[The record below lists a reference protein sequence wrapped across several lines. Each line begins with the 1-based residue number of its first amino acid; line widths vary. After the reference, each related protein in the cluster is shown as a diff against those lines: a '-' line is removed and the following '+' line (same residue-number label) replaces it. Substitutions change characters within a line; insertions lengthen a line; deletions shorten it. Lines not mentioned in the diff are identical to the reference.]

1 MKKRLLSAALALAM
15 VLTLLPM
22 SAFAAT
28 TYDVVQITGSETAST
43 DADNP
48 VGKSFTYQA
57 STDYSNGITK
67 HAGKWYWNAPA
78 DATGKIKVYELSDKG
93 FIIGVGTSGAW
104 YPNETQYIAKT
115 NANTTTGTFPSSFT
129 LLDNLN
135 LESITLKKPTT
146 LNVDVNGH
154 TLTLP
159 TSLNACGADGA
170 SAMTSITVTD
180 KLNPTGHTGT
190 IVIPTT
196 DRSTYN
202 AKLTSGVTVNAT
214 NVDVGEINLKG
225 RTNTVTLTNC
235 KFTSIAMDGASANAN
250 GKTTYAAQ
258 RLTTKGATSTAGA
271 ITITGDGSTVGLQ
284 DTTSGAVTLESNGG
298 SLTIGGYSD
307 ISAVTVKNNGQTS
320 ATANGAIPS
329 VTVNGG
335 KVTSID
341 NSSSNT
347 TASSTITI
355 NRTTND
361 IKVGNVTTN
370 KGAVSVTNATVG
382 DVTVKAGSLT
392 IAGNNNDI
400 GTMKLKGGDTTTLSI
415 TATNSTF
422 DGLEGDNS
430 LKISSWPATRDNYY
444 GALNLTGYSG
454 KGVKGGTFSSTTAS
468 ALGEADNINW
478 VDNANIQFIVPVKN
492 PKTPGDVALYNRNE
506 LTQAISD
513 IANTTAAS
521 NATPIIV
528 LGQGDPGNSTLQLN
542 FGGNPW
548 AYIKYSAT
556 TGIALPTRVNNTG
569 VAKWIVQNG
578 PTGASAGTSFPS
590 GTEVAIPFVGTDK
603 TLILDATD
611 TSAEVMKITNATVSN
626 TSPVTNKDVKVT
638 LSGNTINLSGAI
650 VAGAGGYAS
659 IQVDLTTDVII
670 AAPSDAGTDA
680 GKPLVLRGVVIDYNV
695 NTKAVSFNAIQP
707 SLDAYGA
714 IIQDGALVLNRGT
727 GARYT
732 VTANLAVSA
741 TDLGLAAP
749 ADGSPLVVTVGGKL
763 SGWSADAKKN
773 LIDAMEK
780 DGKFIFNTAG
790 KENRAM
796 LEAINAA
803 QATITSNDSVAN
815 WITNAQNTIWQKG
828 YTKPDGST
836 FPKHTG
842 NLKDFLTVTSAKT
855 DVENITHNFTK
866 AYIVPY
872 LVVNV
877 TDYNPTTGTMTATLT
892 PYYRVDVSGDDYDP
906 VYVYTVQTGR
916 PLSALTGDMTN
927 PIQVKLGLPAAFN
940 TQFMHQDGKYVY
952 AGTAADGWKIYHA
965 GTNGL
970 GTIEINSAKG
980 LVEISASTIASRSP
994 AHNVMTYDTLQAAV
1008 DDTKPGV
1015 SQPNSPGTGVQVDTT
1030 FDTITVEGS
1039 YKGSCD
1045 FTLTGYARKIVVKAL
1060 GDLPIKCSS
1069 QNVDVQNPSG
1079 WTYIFQL
1086 KRDTAPTGGNI
1097 TVASATGG
1105 SASVSANPATAGQKV
1120 TVTLSAQ
1127 AGYTPS
1133 GVSVKDSSGK
1143 AVSVSGSGSTYT
1155 FTMPSGSVTV
1165 TPSFTKTQTATNP
1178 TVNVS
1183 NPIRGSGTAVTTAG
1197 NSQVAPGTTVTVT
1210 TSPAAGQRTMG
1221 LSVTGATANRTGA
1234 NTFTFTVPSGYNTV
1248 TVTPQFD
1255 SNNGTLFSDVWS
1267 TEYFSPAV
1275 AWAVSRGITN
1285 GTSTYTFG
1293 SYNTCTR
1300 EDMVTFLW
1308 RAAGSP
1314 TVSGS
1319 VRNPFW
1325 DVQAGSYYY
1334 NAVLWAVSKGI
1345 TNGVS
1350 ANQFGVGQHV
1360 TRAQAVTFLYRYN
1373 GSPAASTNSGFYD
1386 VNSREYYA
1394 KAVAW
1399 ANATG
1404 VTNGTSTTA
1413 FSPNNYCQRA
1423 QIVTFLYR
1431 NATGTRA

>member
-28 TYDVVQITGSETAST
+28 TYKDPVNATTGTSEAE
-43 DADNP
+43 AAKNP

-57 STDYSNGITK
+57 STDYSNGIK
-67 HAGKWYWNAPA
+67 KEAGKWYWNAPA
-78 DATGKIKVYELSDKG
+78 NTAGEIKVYEATSG

-104 YPNETQYIAKT
+104 YPDG
-115 NANTTTGTFPSSFT
+115 NTYESKVTGTTAPSSFT
-129 LLDNLN
+129 LLG
-135 LESITLKKPTT
+135 TATTFTRPWPTS
-146 LNVDVNGH
+146 LNVDVNGQ
-154 TLTLP
+154 TLTL
-159 TSLNACGADGA
+159 TDLNACGANGDQ
-170 SAMTSITVTD
+170 AMTSITVTD
-180 KLNPTGHTGT
+180 KLHPTGHAGK
-190 IVIPTT
+190 IVIPIT
-196 DRSTYN
+196 DRSAGTN
-202 AKLTSGVTVNAT
+202 PKLTSGLTVNAT
-214 NVDVGEINLKG
+214 NVNVGTISLRG

-235 KFTSIAMDGASANAN
+235 AFNAITMDGTSVDANS
-250 GKTTYAAQ
+250 KTTYAAQ
-258 RLTTKGATSTAGA
+258 RLTTKGATSTTGA
-271 ITITGDGSTVGLQ
+271 IDITGDGSTVGLQ
-284 DTTSGAVTLESNGG
+284 DTKSGDVSLQSNGG
-298 SLTIGGYSD
+298 SLIIGGLSTMG
-307 ISAVTVKNNGQTS
+307 AVVVKNNAS
-320 ATANGAIPS
+320 STANGAIPS

-335 KVTSID
+335 TVDSIKVTG
-341 NSSSNT
+341 SNT
-347 TASSTITI
+347 TASASVTI

-361 IKVGNVTTN
+361 IKVTGGVEIK
-370 KGAVSVTNATVG
+370 KGTVSVTNATVG
-382 DVTVKAGSLT
+382 NITVPIGSLT
-392 IAGNNNDI
+392 IAGNNNKI

-444 GALNLTGYSG
+444 GTLDLNGYSG
-454 KGVKGGTFSSTTAS
+454 KGIKGGTFSTAS
-468 ALGEADNINW
+468 ALGEAANIDW
-478 VDNANIQFIVPVKN
+478 VDNANIQFIVPVKG
-492 PKTPGDVALYNRNE
+492 KADRKALYNRNE

-513 IANTTAAS
+513 IAKTAPAS
-521 NATPIIV
+521 SKDPIVI
-528 LGQGDPGNSTLQLN
+528 LGQGNPGTSTLQLN

-548 AYIKYSAT
+548 AYIKYSTT

-569 VAKWIVQNG
+569 VAKWIVGNG
-578 PTGASAGTSFPS
+578 THGGAAEGTSFPS
-590 GTEVAIPFVGTDK
+590 GTEVAIPAVGNDG
-603 TLILDATD
+603 TLILDSTD
-611 TSAEVMKITNATVSN
+611 TSAEVMKITNVT
-626 TSPVTNKDVKVT
+626 TSGSTAVGNGNVKVT

-659 IQVDLTTDVII
+659 IQVNLTTDVI
-670 AAPSDAGTDA
+670 
-680 GKPLVLRGVVIDYNV
+680 KPDGSVLVLENVVIDWNA

-707 SLDAYGA
+707 SLAAYGA

-741 TDLGLAAP
+741 SALGLQAP

-763 SGWSADAKKN
+763 SGWSADAKKA
-773 LIDAMEK
+773 LIDQMQK
-780 DGKFIFNTAG
+780 DGKFIFNATGAQ
-790 KENRAM
+790 NRAM

-815 WITNAQNTIWQKG
+815 WITNAQNTLWQKG
-828 YTKPDGST
+828 YTSPDGKT
-836 FPKHTG
+836 VYPKHTG

-877 TDYNPTTGTMTATLT
+877 TDYNPTTGTLTATLT
-892 PYYRVDVSGDDYDP
+892 PYYRVDVSGSTWNDN
-906 VYVYTVQTGR
+906 YVYTVQAGR
-916 PLSALTGDMTN
+916 ALGALTGDMTT
-927 PIQVKLGLPAAFN
+927 PIKVSLGLPATFDAL
-940 TQFMHQDGKYVY
+940 FMHQDGKYVY
-952 AGTAADGWKIYHA
+952 KGDAGVWSIYHA

-970 GTIEINSAKG
+970 GAIEINGADGLISISSDIVGRAPKAK
-980 LVEISASTIASRSP
+980 
-994 AHNVMTYDTLQAAV
+994 VMKYDTLQAAV
-1008 DDTKPGV
+1008 DDTKPGAT
-1015 SQPNSPGTGVQVDTT
+1015 QPNHTTTGPNKVVETM
-1030 FDTITVEGS
+1030 DTITVEGS

-1045 FTLTGYARKIVVKAL
+1045 FTLTGYARKITVKAL
-1060 GDLPIKCSS
+1060 GDLPIKCTS
-1069 QNVDVQNPSG
+1069 QNVDTQNPSG
-1079 WTYIFQL
+1079 YTYTFQL

-1105 SASVSANPATAGQKV
+1105 TASVSANPATAGQKV

-1143 AVSVSGSGSTYT
+1143 AVSVSGSGSSYS

-1165 TPSFTKTQTATNP
+1165 TPSFTKTQVTTNP
-1178 TVNVS
+1178 TVHV
-1183 NPIRGSGTAVTTAG
+1183 SGTTGGSAYTSAG
-1197 NSQVAPGTTVTVT
+1197 NNQVAPGTTVTVT
-1210 TSPAAGQRTMG
+1210 TTPGTNQRTMG
-1221 LSVTGATANRTGA
+1221 VSVTGATAVRTGA
-1234 NTFTFTVPSGYNTV
+1234 NTFQFTVPSGYNTV
-1248 TVTPQFD
+1248 TVTPRFD
-1255 SNNGTLFSDVWS
+1255 ANNGTLFQDVWS
-1267 TEYFSPAV
+1267 YEYYSNPV
-1275 AWAVSRGITN
+1275 RWAVERGITN

-1293 SYNTCTR
+1293 SENVCTR

-1314 TVSGS
+1314 AVSSS

-1350 ANQFGVGQHV
+1350 ANQFGVGQYV
-1360 TRAQAVTFLYRYN
+1360 TRGQAVTFLYRYE
-1373 GSPAASTNSGFYD
+1373 GSPAAGSNSGFYD

-1394 KAVAW
+1394 KAVSW
-1399 ANATG
+1399 ANSKG
-1404 VTNGTSTTA
+1404 VTNGTSATT
-1413 FSPNNYCQRA
+1413 FGPNEYCKRA

-1431 NATGTRA
+1431 DITGNRA

>member
-28 TYDVVQITGSETAST
+28 TYKAPVDATTGTSEAEV
-43 DADNP
+43 AKNP

-57 STDYSNGITK
+57 STDYSNGIK
-67 HAGKWYWNAPA
+67 KEAGHWYWNAPA
-78 DATGKIKVYELSDKG
+78 NTAGEIQVYEAQSG

-104 YPNETQYIAKT
+104 YPDGATYESKV
-115 NANTTTGTFPSSFT
+115 TGTTAPSSFT
-129 LLDNLN
+129 LLGAAPNFN
-135 LESITLKKPTT
+135 RPWPTS
-146 LNVDVNGH
+146 LNVDVNGQ

-159 TSLNACGADGA
+159 TDLNACGANRDQ
-170 SAMTSITVTD
+170 AMTSITVTD
-180 KLNPTGHTGT
+180 KLNPTGQKGK
-190 IVIPTT
+190 VVGLTT
-196 DRSTYN
+196 DRDDYG
-202 AKLTSGVTVNAT
+202 AKLTSGLTVNAT
-214 NVDVGEINLKG
+214 NVNVGAISLTG

-235 KFTSIAMDGASANAN
+235 TFASITMSGESQDAKGT
-250 GKTTYAAQ
+250 TTYAAQ
-258 RLTTKGATSTAGA
+258 RLTTKGATGTDD
-271 ITITGDGSTVGLQ
+271 ITITGDGSTVSLQ
-284 DTTSGAVTLESNGG
+284 DTTSGAVSLESNGG
-298 SLTIGGYSD
+298 SLTIGGLSD
-307 ISAVTVKNNGQTS
+307 IGDVTVQNNTNS
-320 ATANGAIPS
+320 TANGAVPS

-335 KVTSID
+335 EVDSID
-341 NSSSNT
+341 NSSSDT

-361 IKVGNVTTN
+361 INVGPVTTN
-370 KGAVSVTNATVG
+370 KGTVSVTNATVG
-382 DVTVKAGSLT
+382 NITVNAGSLT
-392 IAGNNNDI
+392 IAGNNNKI

-444 GALNLTGYSG
+444 GTLNLTGYSG
-454 KGVKGGTFSSTTAS
+454 KGVKGGTFSSTTATE
-468 ALGEADNINW
+468 LGKAANIDW
-478 VDNANIQFIVPVKN
+478 VDNANIQFIVPVKG
-492 PKTPGDVALYNRNE
+492 KTDGRKALYNRNE

-513 IANTTAAS
+513 IAATTPAKEDD
-521 NATPIIV
+521 PIIV
-528 LGQGDPGNSTLQLN
+528 LGQGKNDTYTLQLN

-548 AYIKYSAT
+548 AYITYNST

-569 VAKWIVQNG
+569 VAKWIVKSGSNASS
-578 PTGASAGTSFPS
+578 GASFPS
-590 GTEVAIPFVGTDK
+590 GTEVAIPALSVANAK
-603 TLILDATD
+603 LILDATD
-611 TSAEVMKITNATVSN
+611 TSAEVMKITNATVSS

-638 LSGNTINLSGAI
+638 LNGNTINLSGAI

-659 IQVDLTTDVII
+659 ILVDLTTDVII
-670 AAPSDAGTDA
+670 AAEPGADTAA

-741 TDLGLAAP
+741 STLGLYS
-749 ADGSPLVVTVGGKL
+749 DGNEIEATVGGKL
-763 SGWSADAKKN
+763 SGWSADSKKN
-773 LIDAMEK
+773 LIETIE
-780 DGKFIFNTAG
+780 GGRFEING
-790 KENRAM
+790 NRAM

-877 TDYNPTTGTMTATLT
+877 TDYNPTTGTLTATLT
-892 PYYRVDVSGDDYDP
+892 PYYRVDVSSNAWGDD
-906 VYVYTVQTGR
+906 YVYTVQAGR
-916 PLSALTGDMTN
+916 ALGALTGDMTT
-927 PIQVKLGLPAAFN
+927 PIKVNLGLPATFN
-940 TQFMHQDGKYVY
+940 ALFMHQDGKYVY
-952 AGTAADGWKIYHA
+952 EGKTGVWSIYHA

-970 GTIEINSAKG
+970 GAIEINGADG
-980 LVEISASTIASRSP
+980 LISIESDIDGRAPDAG
-994 AHNVMTYDTLQAAV
+994 VMKYDTLQAAV
-1008 DDTKPGV
+1008 DDTQPGWT
-1015 SQPNSPGTGVQVDTT
+1015 QPNSPGTGAPKEET
-1030 FDTITVEGS
+1030 FDTIIVEGS

-1045 FTLTGYARKIVVKAL
+1045 FTLTGYARKIKVKAL
-1060 GDLPIKCSS
+1060 GDLPIKCTS
-1069 QNVDVQNPSG
+1069 QNVDTQNPSG
-1079 WTYIFQL
+1079 YTYTFQL

-1105 SASVSANPATAGQKV
+1105 TASVSANPATAGQKV

-1127 AGYTPS
+1127 AGYSPS

-1143 AVSVSGSGSTYT
+1143 AVSVSGSGSSYS

-1165 TPSFTKTQTATNP
+1165 TPSFTKTQVTTNP
-1178 TVNVS
+1178 TVHV
-1183 NPIRGSGTAVTTAG
+1183 SGTTGGSAYTSAG
-1197 NSQVAPGTTVTVT
+1197 NNQVAPGTTVTVT
-1210 TSPAAGQRTMG
+1210 TTPGANQRTMG
-1221 LSVTGATANRTGA
+1221 VSVTGATAVRTGA
-1234 NTFTFTVPSGYNTV
+1234 NTFQFTVPSGYNTV
-1248 TVTPQFD
+1248 TVTPRFD
-1255 SNNGTLFSDVWS
+1255 ANNGTLFQDVWS
-1267 TEYFSPAV
+1267 YEYYSNPV
-1275 AWAVSRGITN
+1275 RWAVERGITN

-1293 SYNTCTR
+1293 SENVCTR

-1314 TVSGS
+1314 AVSSS

-1350 ANQFGVGQHV
+1350 ANQFGVGQYV
-1360 TRAQAVTFLYRYN
+1360 TRGQAVTFLYRYE
-1373 GSPAASTNSGFYD
+1373 GSPAAGSNSGFYD

-1394 KAVAW
+1394 KAVSW
-1399 ANATG
+1399 ANSKG
-1404 VTNGTSTTA
+1404 VTNGTSATT
-1413 FSPNNYCQRA
+1413 FGPNEYCKRA

-1431 NATGTRA
+1431 DITGNRA

>member
-28 TYDVVQITGSETAST
+28 TYKNPIAASDTGDPVAS
-43 DADNP
+43 NP

-57 STDYSNGITK
+57 STDYSNGIK
-67 HAGKWYWNAPA
+67 KEAGKWYWNAPA
-78 DATGKIKVYELSDKG
+78 NTAGEIQVYEARSG

-104 YPNETQYIAKT
+104 YPSETVYLAK
-115 NANTTTGTFPSSFT
+115 NPSAQVFPSNVT
-129 LLDNLN
+129 LLGDLQ
-135 LESITLKKPTT
+135 IQTLKQPTS

-154 TLTLP
+154 TLTL
-159 TSLNACGADGA
+159 TDLNACGANGDQ
-170 SAMTSITVTD
+170 AMTSITVTD
-180 KLNPTGHTGT
+180 KLHPTGQTGT
-190 IVIPTT
+190 VSGLTT
-196 DRSTYN
+196 DRDGYDP
-202 AKLTSGVTVNAT
+202 KLTSGLTVNAT
-214 NVDVGEINLKG
+214 NVDVGTISLTG

-235 KFTSIAMDGASANAN
+235 AFTSITMNGTSYDANN
-250 GKTTYAAQ
+250 KVTYAAQ
-258 RLTTKGATSTAGA
+258 RLTTKGATSNAGA
-271 ITITGDGSTVGLQ
+271 ITITGDGSTAGLQ
-284 DTTSGAVTLESNGG
+284 DTASGAVTLTSNGG
-298 SLTIGGYSD
+298 SLTIGGLSTVG
-307 ISAVTVKNNGQTS
+307 AVVVENNTS
-320 ATANGAIPS
+320 STANGAIPS

-335 KVTSID
+335 TVESIKD
-341 NSSSNT
+341 TGSNT
-347 TASSTITI
+347 TASASVTI

-361 IKVGNVTTN
+361 IKVTDGVEIK
-370 KGAVSVTNATVG
+370 KGTVSVTNATVG
-382 DVTVKAGSLT
+382 DITVPIGSLT
-392 IAGNNNDI
+392 IAGNNNEI

-444 GALNLTGYSG
+444 GTLNLTGYSG
-454 KGVKGGTFSSTTAS
+454 KGIKGGTFSLTTATE
-468 ALGEADNINW
+468 LGKAANIDW
-478 VDNANIQFIVPVKN
+478 VDNANIQFIVPVKG
-492 PKTPGDVALYNRNE
+492 KADRKALYNRNE

-513 IANTTAAS
+513 IAKTDPADKND
-521 NATPIIV
+521 PIIV
-528 LGQGDPGNSTLQLN
+528 LGQGTPGSSTLQLN

-548 AYIKYSAT
+548 AYIKYSTT

-569 VAKWIVQNG
+569 VAKWIVNNG
-578 PTGASAGTSFPS
+578 QTGVAAGTSFPS
-590 GTEVAIPFVGTDK
+590 GTEVAIPAVTGGG
-603 TLILDATD
+603 TLILDSTD
-611 TSAEVMKITNATVSN
+611 TSAEVMKITNATTA
-626 TSPVTNKDVKVT
+626 TSTTVDNANVKVT

-659 IQVDLTTDVII
+659 ILVDLTTDVI
-670 AAPSDAGTDA
+670 
-680 GKPLVLRGVVIDYNV
+680 KPDGSVLVLKNVVIDWNA

-714 IIQDGALVLNRGT
+714 IVQDGALVLNRGT

-741 TDLGLAAP
+741 SALGLY
-749 ADGSPLVVTVGGKL
+749 ADGHEIEATVGGKL
-763 SGWSADAKKN
+763 SSWSADSKKQ
-773 LIDAMEK
+773 LIETIE
-780 DGKFIFNTAG
+780 DGSFEING
-790 KENRAM
+790 NRAM

-828 YTKPDGST
+828 YTSPNGRT
-836 FPKHTG
+836 LVLPKHTG
-842 NLKDFLTVTSAKT
+842 NLKDFLTVGSASN
-855 DVENITHNFTK
+855 DVNDITNNFNK

-877 TDYNPTTGTMTATLT
+877 TDYNSTSGTMTATLT
-892 PYYRVDVSGDDYDP
+892 PYYRVDVSKADGYNAQ
-906 VYVYTVQTGR
+906 YVYTVQAGR
-916 PLSALTGDMTN
+916 ALGALTGDMST
-927 PIQVKLGLPAAFN
+927 PVKVKLNLGTTFE
-940 TQFMHQDGKYVY
+940 TKIMHQDGKYAY
-952 AGTAADGWKIYHA
+952 TGTQANGWKINHA

-970 GTIEINSAKG
+970 GTIEINGADG
-980 LVEISASTIASRSP
+980 LIEMTSTIQNDATDNARVPSILCK
-994 AHNVMTYDTLQAAV
+994 YDTLQAAV
-1008 DDTKPGV
+1008 DDTIPGKT
-1015 SQPNSPGTGVQVDTT
+1015 QQNSDDNSATAVTET
-1030 FDTITVEGS
+1030 MDTITVEGS

-1045 FTLTGYARKIVVKAL
+1045 FTLTGYARKIKVKAL
-1060 GDLPIKCSS
+1060 GDLPIKCTS
-1069 QNVDVQNPSG
+1069 QNVDTQNPSG
-1079 WTYIFQL
+1079 YTYTFQL

-1105 SASVSANPATAGQKV
+1105 TASVSANPATAGQKV

-1143 AVSVSGSGSTYT
+1143 AVSVSGSGSSYS

-1165 TPSFTKTQTATNP
+1165 TPSFTKTQVATNP
-1178 TVNVS
+1178 TVHV
-1183 NPIRGSGTAVTTAG
+1183 SGTTGGSAYTSAG
-1197 NSQVAPGTTVTVT
+1197 NNQVAPGTTVTVT
-1210 TSPAAGQRTMG
+1210 TTPGTNQRTMG
-1221 LSVTGATANRTGA
+1221 VSVTGATAVRTGA
-1234 NTFTFTVPSGYNTV
+1234 NTFQFTVPSGYNTV
-1248 TVTPQFD
+1248 TVTPRFD
-1255 SNNGTLFSDVWS
+1255 ANNGTLFQDVWS
-1267 TEYFSPAV
+1267 YEYYSNPV
-1275 AWAVSRGITN
+1275 RWAVERGITN

-1293 SYNTCTR
+1293 SENVCTR

-1314 TVSGS
+1314 AVSSS

-1350 ANQFGVGQHV
+1350 ANQFGVGQYV
-1360 TRAQAVTFLYRYN
+1360 TRGQAVTFLYRYE
-1373 GSPAASTNSGFYD
+1373 GSPAAGANSGFYD

-1394 KAVAW
+1394 KAVSW
-1399 ANATG
+1399 ANSKG
-1404 VTNGTSTTA
+1404 VTNGTSATT
-1413 FSPNNYCQRA
+1413 FGPNEYCKRA

-1431 NATGTRA
+1431 DITGNRA

>member
-28 TYDVVQITGSETAST
+28 KYKDPIPASDTGDPVAS
-43 DADNP
+43 NP

-57 STDYSNGITK
+57 STDYSNGIK
-67 HAGKWYWNAPA
+67 KEAGKWYWNAPA
-78 DATGKIKVYELSDKG
+78 NTAGEIKVYEATSG

-104 YPNETQYIAKT
+104 YPDG
-115 NANTTTGTFPSSFT
+115 NTYESKVTGTTAPSSFT
-129 LLDNLN
+129 LLG
-135 LESITLKKPTT
+135 TATTFTRPWPTS
-146 LNVDVNGH
+146 LNVDVNGNAL
-154 TLTLP
+154 TLTD
-159 TSLNACGADGA
+159 LNACGANGDQ
-170 SAMTSITVTD
+170 AMTSITVTD
-180 KLNPTGHTGT
+180 KLHPTTGGGS
-190 IVIPTT
+190 VSGLTT
-196 DRSTYN
+196 DRDGYDP
-202 AKLTSGVTVNAT
+202 KLTSGLTVNAT
-214 NVDVGEINLKG
+214 NVNVGTISLTG

-235 KFTSIAMDGASANAN
+235 TFAAITMDGTSVDANN
-250 GKTTYAAQ
+250 KTTYAAQ
-258 RLTTKGATSTAGA
+258 RLTTKGATSTTGA
-271 ITITGDGSTVGLQ
+271 IDITGDGSTVSLQ
-284 DTTSGAVTLESNGG
+284 DTNSGDISLTSNGG
-298 SLTIGGYSD
+298 SLTVGGLSTVG
-307 ISAVTVKNNGQTS
+307 AVVVKNNTS
-320 ATANGAIPS
+320 STANGAIPS

-335 KVTSID
+335 TVGSIKD
-341 NSSSNT
+341 TGSDT
-347 TASSTITI
+347 TASASVTI

-361 IKVGNVTTN
+361 IKVTN
-370 KGAVSVTNATVG
+370 GVEIKKGTVSVTNATVG
-382 DVTVKAGSLT
+382 DITVPIGSLT
-392 IAGNNNDI
+392 IAGNKNKI

-444 GALNLTGYSG
+444 GTLNLTGYSG
-454 KGVKGGTFSSTTAS
+454 KGIKGGTFGTDA
-468 ALGEADNINW
+468 AEKLGKVANIDW

-492 PKTPGDVALYNRNE
+492 KTDRKALYNRNE

-513 IANTTAAS
+513 IAATTPAKED
-521 NATPIIV
+521 NPIIV
-528 LGQGDPGNSTLQLN
+528 LGQGEADTYTLQLN

-548 AYIKYSAT
+548 AYITYNST

-569 VAKWIVQNG
+569 VAKWIVNNG
-578 PTGASAGTSFPS
+578 PGVGGAAAGTSFPS
-590 GTEVAIPFVGTDK
+590 GTEVAIPALSAAGAK
-603 TLILDATD
+603 LILDSTD
-611 TSAEVMKITNATVSN
+611 TSAEVMKITNAT
-626 TSPVTNKDVKVT
+626 TSGSTAVGNGNVKVT

-659 IQVDLTTDVII
+659 ILVDLTTDVI
-670 AAPSDAGTDA
+670 
-680 GKPLVLRGVVIDYNV
+680 KPDGSVLVLEDVVIDWNA

-741 TDLGLAAP
+741 SALGLYD
-749 ADGSPLVVTVGGKL
+749 DGHEIEATVGGKL
-763 SGWSADAKKN
+763 SGWSADSKKN
-773 LIDAMEK
+773 LIETIE
-780 DGKFIFNTAG
+780 DGSFEING
-790 KENRAM
+790 NRAM

-877 TDYNPTTGTMTATLT
+877 TDYNPTTGTLTATLT
-892 PYYRVDVSGDDYDP
+892 PYYRVDVSSNTWSDD
-906 VYVYTVQTGR
+906 YVYTVQAGR
-916 PLSALTGDMTN
+916 ALGALTGDMST
-927 PIQVKLGLPAAFN
+927 PVKVKLNLGTNFE
-940 TQFMHQDGKYVY
+940 TKIMHQDGKYVY
-952 AGTAADGWKIYHA
+952 AGTDADGWKIYHA

-970 GTIEINSAKG
+970 GAIEINGADG
-980 LVEISASTIASRSP
+980 LISIGSDIANRAP
-994 AHNVMTYDTLQAAV
+994 AANAMKYDTLQAAV
-1008 DDTKPGV
+1008 DDTKPGAT
-1015 SQPNSPGTGVQVDTT
+1015 QPNHTTTGPDQVVETM
-1030 FDTITVEGS
+1030 DTITVEGS

-1045 FTLTGYARKIVVKAL
+1045 FTLTGYARKIKVKAL
-1060 GDLPIKCSS
+1060 GDLPIKCTS
-1069 QNVDVQNPSG
+1069 QNVDTQNPSG
-1079 WTYIFQL
+1079 YTYTFQL

-1105 SASVSANPATAGQKV
+1105 TASVSANPATAGQNE

-1127 AGYTPS
+1127 AGSSPTR
-1133 GVSVKDSSGK
+1133 VSVTDTSGK
-1143 AVSVSGSGSTYT
+1143 AVSVSGSGSSYS

-1165 TPSFTKTQTATNP
+1165 TPSFTKTQVATNP
-1178 TVNVS
+1178 TVHV
-1183 NPIRGSGTAVTTAG
+1183 SGTTGGSAYTSAG
-1197 NSQVAPGTTVTVT
+1197 NNQVAPGTTVTVT
-1210 TSPAAGQRTMG
+1210 TTPGTNQRTMG
-1221 LSVTGATANRTGA
+1221 VSVTGATAVRTGA
-1234 NTFTFTVPSGYNTV
+1234 NTFQFTVPSGYNTV
-1248 TVTPQFD
+1248 TVTPRFD
-1255 SNNGTLFSDVWS
+1255 ANNGTLFQDVWS
-1267 TEYFSPAV
+1267 YEYYSNPV
-1275 AWAVSRGITN
+1275 RWAVERGITN

-1293 SYNTCTR
+1293 SENVCTR

-1314 TVSGS
+1314 AVSSS

-1350 ANQFGVGQHV
+1350 ANQFGVGQYV
-1360 TRAQAVTFLYRYN
+1360 TRGQAVTFLYRYE
-1373 GSPAASTNSGFYD
+1373 GSPAAGTNSGFYD

-1394 KAVAW
+1394 KAVSW
-1399 ANATG
+1399 ANAKG
-1404 VTNGTSTTA
+1404 VTNGTSATT
-1413 FSPNNYCQRA
+1413 FGPNEYCKRA

-1431 NATGTRA
+1431 DITGNRA

>member
-28 TYDVVQITGSETAST
+28 TYKAPVDATTGTSEAEV
-43 DADNP
+43 AKNP

-57 STDYSNGITK
+57 STDYSNGIK
-67 HAGKWYWNAPA
+67 KEAGHWYWNAPA
-78 DATGKIKVYELSDKG
+78 NTAGEIQVYEAQSG

-104 YPNETQYIAKT
+104 YPDGATYESKV
-115 NANTTTGTFPSSFT
+115 TGTTAPSSFT
-129 LLDNLN
+129 LLGAAPNFN
-135 LESITLKKPTT
+135 RPWPTS
-146 LNVDVNGH
+146 LNVDVNGQ

-159 TSLNACGADGA
+159 TDLNACGANRDQ
-170 SAMTSITVTD
+170 AMTSITVTD
-180 KLNPTGHTGT
+180 KLNPTGQKGK
-190 IVIPTT
+190 VVGLTT
-196 DRSTYN
+196 DRDDYG
-202 AKLTSGVTVNAT
+202 AKLTSGLTVNAT
-214 NVDVGEINLKG
+214 NVNVGAISLTG

-235 KFTSIAMDGASANAN
+235 TFASITMSGESQDAKGT
-250 GKTTYAAQ
+250 TTYAAQ
-258 RLTTKGATSTAGA
+258 RLTTKGATGTDD
-271 ITITGDGSTVGLQ
+271 ITITGDGSTVSLQ
-284 DTTSGAVTLESNGG
+284 DTTSGAVSLESNGG
-298 SLTIGGYSD
+298 SLTIGGLSD
-307 ISAVTVKNNGQTS
+307 IGDVTVQNNTNS
-320 ATANGAIPS
+320 TANGAVPS

-335 KVTSID
+335 EVNSID
-341 NSSSNT
+341 NSSSDT

-361 IKVGNVTTN
+361 INVGPVTTN
-370 KGAVSVTNATVG
+370 KGTVSVTNATVG
-382 DVTVKAGSLT
+382 DITVNAGSLT
-392 IAGNNNDI
+392 IAGNNDDI
-400 GTMKLKGGDTTTLSI
+400 SMLTLGATDTTTLSI

-422 DGLEGDNS
+422 DGVTTTKGSN

-444 GALNLTGYSG
+444 GTLTLTGYTG
-454 KGVKGGTFSSTTAS
+454 KGVKGGTFSSATADE
-468 ALGEADNINW
+468 LGKVANIDW
-478 VDNANIQFIVPVKN
+478 VDNANIQFIVPVKG
-492 PKTPGDVALYNRNE
+492 KTDGRKALYNRNE

-513 IANTTAAS
+513 IADTTPAKEDD
-521 NATPIIV
+521 PIIV
-528 LGQGDPGNSTLQLN
+528 LGQGKNNTYTLQLN

-548 AYIKYSAT
+548 AYITYNST

-569 VAKWIVQNG
+569 VAKWIVKSGSNASS
-578 PTGASAGTSFPS
+578 GASFPS
-590 GTEVAIPFVGTDK
+590 GTEVAIPALSAAGAK
-603 TLILDATD
+603 LILDATD
-611 TSAEVMKITNATVSN
+611 TSAEVMKITNATVSS

-638 LSGNTINLSGAI
+638 LNGNTINLSGAI

-659 IQVDLTTDVII
+659 ILVDLTTDVII
-670 AAPSDAGTDA
+670 AAEPDADTAA

-741 TDLGLAAP
+741 SALGLQAP

-763 SGWSADAKKN
+763 SSWSADAKKA
-773 LIDAMEK
+773 LIDQMQK

-790 KENRAM
+790 TENRAM

-828 YTKPDGST
+828 YTSPDGT
-836 FPKHTG
+836 TLVLPKHTG
-842 NLKDFLTVTSAKT
+842 NLKDFLTVGSADKE
-855 DVENITHNFTK
+855 VKKIINNFTN

-877 TDYNPTTGTMTATLT
+877 TDYNPTTGTLTATLT
-892 PYYRVDVSGDDYDP
+892 PYYRVDVSKNTYNAQ
-906 VYVYTVQTGR
+906 YVYTVQAGR
-916 PLSALTGDMTN
+916 ALGALTGDMTN
-927 PIQVKLGLPAAFN
+927 PIQVKLGLPGTTFN

-952 AGTAADGWKIYHA
+952 AGKTGAWDIYHA

-970 GTIEINSAKG
+970 GAIEINGADG
-980 LVEISASTIASRSP
+980 LISIASDIVDRAP
-994 AHNVMTYDTLQAAV
+994 DADVMKYDTLQAAV
-1008 DDTKPGV
+1008 DDTQPGWT
-1015 SQPNSPGTGVQVDTT
+1015 QPNSPGTGATQDETL
-1030 FDTITVEGS
+1030 DTITVQGS

-1045 FTLTGYARKIVVKAL
+1045 FTLTGYARKIKVKAL
-1060 GDLPIKCSS
+1060 GDLPIKCTS
-1069 QNVDVQNPSG
+1069 QNVDTQNPSG
-1079 WTYIFQL
+1079 YTYTFQL

-1105 SASVSANPATAGQKV
+1105 TASVSANPATAGQKV

-1127 AGYTPS
+1127 AGYSPS

-1143 AVSVSGSGSTYT
+1143 AVSVSGSGSSYS

-1165 TPSFTKTQTATNP
+1165 TPSFTKTQVATNP
-1178 TVNVS
+1178 TVHV
-1183 NPIRGSGTAVTTAG
+1183 SGTTGGSAYTSAG
-1197 NSQVAPGTTVTVT
+1197 NNQVAPGTTVTVT
-1210 TSPAAGQRTMG
+1210 TTPGANQRTMG
-1221 LSVTGATANRTGA
+1221 VSVTGATAVRTGA
-1234 NTFTFTVPSGYNTV
+1234 NTFQFTVPSGYNTV
-1248 TVTPQFD
+1248 TVTPRFD
-1255 SNNGTLFSDVWS
+1255 ANNGTLFQDVWS
-1267 TEYFSPAV
+1267 YEYYSNPV
-1275 AWAVSRGITN
+1275 RWAVERGITN

-1293 SYNTCTR
+1293 SENVCTR

-1314 TVSGS
+1314 AVSSS

-1350 ANQFGVGQHV
+1350 ANQFGVGQYV
-1360 TRAQAVTFLYRYN
+1360 TRGQAVTFLYRYE
-1373 GSPAASTNSGFYD
+1373 GSPAAGANSGFYD

-1394 KAVAW
+1394 KAVSW
-1399 ANATG
+1399 ANAKG
-1404 VTNGTSTTA
+1404 VTNGTSATT
-1413 FSPNNYCQRA
+1413 FGPNEYCKRA

-1431 NATGTRA
+1431 DITGNRA

>member
-28 TYDVVQITGSETAST
+28 TYNSTIAEASSGT
-43 DADNP
+43 SVAEAAKNP

-57 STDYSNGITK
+57 ATDYKSCAPAVLQ
-67 HAGKWYWNAPA
+67 AGEWYWKAPA
-78 DATGKIKVYELSDKG
+78 DANGEITIYKATSG

-104 YPNETQYIAKT
+104 YPDGSTYESKV
-115 NANTTTGTFPSSFT
+115 TGTTAPSSFT
-129 LLDNLN
+129 LLG
-135 LESITLKKPTT
+135 TAPTFT
-146 LNVDVNGH
+146 RPWPTSLNVDVNGNA
-154 TLTLP
+154 LTLP
-159 TSLNACGADGA
+159 NLDKCGADGA

-180 KLNPTGHTGT
+180 KLHPTGQTGA
-190 IVIPTT
+190 VSGLTT
-196 DRSTYN
+196 TRSAYGP
-202 AKLTSGVTVNAT
+202 KLTSGLTVNAT
-214 NVDVGEINLKG
+214 NVNVGTISLTG

-235 KFTSIAMDGASANAN
+235 TFTAITMDGTSVDANN
-250 GKTTYAAQ
+250 KTTYAAQ
-258 RLTTKGATSTAGA
+258 RLTTKGASRTTGA
-271 ITITGDGSTVGLQ
+271 IAITGDGSTVSLQ
-284 DTTSGAVTLESNGG
+284 DTNSGDISLTSNGG
-298 SLTIGGYSD
+298 SLTIGGLSD
-307 ISAVTVKNNGQTS
+307 VGDVTVKNNQEAH
-320 ATANGAIPS
+320 ATANGAVPS

-335 KVTSID
+335 QVDSID

-361 IKVGNVTTN
+361 ISVGNVTTN
-370 KGAVSVTNATVG
+370 KGTVSVTNATVG
-382 DVTVKAGSLT
+382 NITVKAGSLT
-392 IAGNNNDI
+392 IAGNNDDI
-400 GTMKLKGGDTTTLSI
+400 GTLTLGEKDTTTLSI

-422 DGLEGDNS
+422 DGVKAATGKGPN

-444 GALNLTGYSG
+444 GTLNLDGYTG
-454 KGVKGGTFSSTTAS
+454 KGVKGGTFSNTTAE
-468 ALGEADNINW
+468 ALGEAGNIDW
-478 VDNANIQFIVPVKN
+478 VDNANIQFIVPVKG
-492 PKTPGDVALYNRNE
+492 KADRKALYNRNE

-513 IANTTAAS
+513 IADTSPAS
-521 NATPIIV
+521 STDPIII
-528 LGQGDPGNSTLQLN
+528 LGQGDPGTSTLQLN

-548 AYIKYSAT
+548 AYIKYSTT

-569 VAKWIVQNG
+569 VAKWIVGNG
-578 PTGASAGTSFPS
+578 TTPGGAATGTSFPS
-590 GTEVAIPFVGTDK
+590 GTEVAIPAVTGT
-603 TLILDATD
+603 LVLDSTD
-611 TSAEVMKITNATVSN
+611 TSAEVMKITNATTA
-626 TSPVTNKDVKVT
+626 TSTTVENKNVKVT

-659 IQVDLTTDVII
+659 VLVDLTTDVIK
-670 AAPSDAGTDA
+670 PDGTV
-680 GKPLVLRGVVIDYNV
+680 LVLENVVIDWNA

-707 SLDAYGA
+707 SLAAYGA

-741 TDLGLAAP
+741 SALGLYD
-749 ADGSPLVVTVGGKL
+749 DGHEIEATVGGKL
-763 SGWSADAKKN
+763 SGWSADSKKN
-773 LIDAMEK
+773 LIETIE
-780 DGKFIFNTAG
+780 DGSFEING
-790 KENRAM
+790 NRAM

-842 NLKDFLTVTSAKT
+842 NLKDFLTVGSAEQ
-855 DVENITHNFTK
+855 DVNNIINNFTK

-877 TDYNPTTGTMTATLT
+877 TDYNPSTGTLTATLT
-892 PYYRVDVSGDDYDP
+892 PYYRVDVSSNTWSDD
-906 VYVYTVQTGR
+906 YVYTVQAGR
-916 PLSALTGDMTN
+916 ALGALTGDMST
-927 PIQVKLGLPAAFN
+927 PVKVKLNLGTTFE
-940 TQFMHQDGKYVY
+940 TKIMHQDGKYAY
-952 AGTAADGWKIYHA
+952 TGTEAHGWQINHA

-970 GTIEINSAKG
+970 GTIEINGADG
-980 LVEISASTIASRSP
+980 LIEIRSTIENNADGNARVP
-994 AHNVMTYDTLQAAV
+994 AILCKYDTLQAAV
-1008 DDTKPGV
+1008 DDTIPGKT
-1015 SQPNSPGTGVQVDTT
+1015 QQNSAGSGNQVTT
-1030 FDTITVEGS
+1030 TLDTIIVQGS

-1045 FTLTGYARKIVVKAL
+1045 FTLTGYARKIKVQAL
-1060 GDLPIKCSS
+1060 GDLPIKCTS
-1069 QNVDVQNPSG
+1069 QNVDTQNPSG
-1079 WTYIFQL
+1079 YTYTFQL

-1105 SASVSANPATAGQKV
+1105 TASVSANPATAGQKV

-1143 AVSVSGSGSTYT
+1143 AVSVSGSGSSYS

-1165 TPSFTKTQTATNP
+1165 TPSFTKTQVTTNP
-1178 TVNVS
+1178 TVHV
-1183 NPIRGSGTAVTTAG
+1183 SGTTGGSAYTSAG
-1197 NSQVAPGTTVTVT
+1197 NNQVAPGTTVTVT
-1210 TSPAAGQRTMG
+1210 TTPGTNQRTMG
-1221 LSVTGATANRTGA
+1221 VSVTGATAVRTGA
-1234 NTFTFTVPSGYNTV
+1234 NTFQFTVPSGYNTV
-1248 TVTPQFD
+1248 TVTPRFD
-1255 SNNGTLFSDVWS
+1255 ANNGTLFQDVWS
-1267 TEYFSPAV
+1267 YEYYSNPV
-1275 AWAVSRGITN
+1275 RWAVERGITN

-1293 SYNTCTR
+1293 SENVCTR

-1314 TVSGS
+1314 TVSSS

-1350 ANQFGVGQHV
+1350 ANQFGVGQYV
-1360 TRAQAVTFLYRYN
+1360 TRGQAVTFLYRYE
-1373 GSPAASTNSGFYD
+1373 GSPAAGTNSGFYD

-1394 KAVAW
+1394 KAVSW
-1399 ANATG
+1399 ANSKG
-1404 VTNGTSTTA
+1404 VTNGTSATT
-1413 FSPNNYCQRA
+1413 FGPNEYCKRA

-1431 NATGTRA
+1431 DITGNRA

>member
-28 TYDVVQITGSETAST
+28 TYNGTIADASSGTSEAEAARNT
-43 DADNP
+43 

-57 STDYSNGITK
+57 ATDYKSCAPAVLEQGE
-67 HAGKWYWNAPA
+67 WYWKAPA
-78 DATGKIKVYELSDKG
+78 DANGEITIYKADTGFL
-93 FIIGVGTSGAW
+93 VGNAW
-104 YPNETQYIAKT
+104 YPSEVEYQAK
-115 NANTTTGTFPSSFT
+115 NPSAQVFPSSFT
-129 LLDNLN
+129 LLGNLTIN
-135 LESITLKKPTT
+135 ALKQPTS

-154 TLTLP
+154 TLTL
-159 TSLNACGADGA
+159 TSLNAYGADGV

-180 KLNPTGHTGT
+180 KLHPTGHTGK

-214 NVDVGEINLKG
+214 NVDVGDINLKG

-235 KFTSIAMDGASANAN
+235 KFTSITMDGASVDAN

-258 RLTTKGATSTAGA
+258 RLTTKGANGTGA

-284 DTTSGAVTLESNGG
+284 DTTSGAVTLTSNGG
-298 SLTIGGYSD
+298 SLTIGGLSEVGD
-307 ISAVTVKNNGQTS
+307 VVVKNNQLPS

-335 KVTSID
+335 TVGSIKD
-341 NSSSNT
+341 TGSNT
-347 TASSTITI
+347 TASASVTI

-361 IKVGNVTTN
+361 IKVTGGVEIK
-370 KGAVSVTNATVG
+370 KGTVSVTNATVG
-382 DVTVKAGSLT
+382 DITVKAGSLT
-392 IAGNNNDI
+392 IAGNNDDI
-400 GTMKLKGGDTTTLSI
+400 GTLTLGETDTTTLSI

-422 DGLEGDNS
+422 DGVKAATGKGSN

-444 GALNLTGYSG
+444 GTLALDGYSG
-454 KGVKGGTFSSTTAS
+454 KGIKGGTFSSDTAEK
-468 ALGEADNINW
+468 LGKADNINW

-492 PKTPGDVALYNRNE
+492 PKTLGDVALYNRNE

-513 IANTTAAS
+513 IADTTPAS
-521 NATPIIV
+521 KDKPIII
-528 LGQGDPGNSTLQLN
+528 LGQNEPGTSTLQLN

-548 AYIKYSAT
+548 AYITYNST

-569 VAKWIVQNG
+569 VAKWIVKSGDNASS
-578 PTGASAGTSFPS
+578 GASFPS
-590 GTEVAIPFVGTDK
+590 GTEVAIPFVGTGK

-780 DGKFIFNTAG
+780 DGKFIFNAAG
-790 KENRAM
+790 AENRAM

-828 YTKPDGST
+828 YTSADGT
-836 FPKHTG
+836 VVLNKHTG
-842 NLKDFLTVTSAKT
+842 NLKDFLNVGSAAA
-855 DVENITHNFTK
+855 DVNAIINNFTN

-877 TDYNPTTGTMTATLT
+877 TDYNPTTGTLTATLT
-892 PYYRVDVSGDDYDP
+892 PYYRVDVSKDTYKAQ
-906 VYVYTVQTGR
+906 YVYTVQAGR
-916 PLSALTGDMTN
+916 ALGALTGDMTK
-927 PIQVKLGLPAAFN
+927 PIQVKLGLDALEE
-940 TQFMHQDGKYVY
+940 QYMHQDGKYVY
-952 AGTAADGWKIYHA
+952 KGTKTDGWKIYHA

-980 LVEISASTIASRSP
+980 LVEISASTIAGRSP
-994 AHNVMTYDTLQAAV
+994 AHDAMTYDTLQAAV

-1060 GDLPIKCSS
+1060 GDLPIKCTS
-1069 QNVDVQNPSG
+1069 QNVDTQNPSG
-1079 WTYIFQL
+1079 YTYTFQL

-1350 ANQFGVGQHV
+1350 ANQFGVGQNV
-1360 TRAQAVTFLYRYN
+1360 TRGQAVTFLYRYN
-1373 GSPAASTNSGFYD
+1373 GSPSASTNSGFYD

>member
-28 TYDVVQITGSETAST
+28 TYNGTIADASSGTSEAEAARNT
-43 DADNP
+43 
-48 VGKSFTYQA
+48 VGKSFTYQTA
-57 STDYSNGITK
+57 TDYKSCAPAVLQ
-67 HAGKWYWNAPA
+67 AGKWYWKAPA
-78 DATGKIKVYELSDKG
+78 DTAGVITVYEAKSG

-104 YPNETQYIAKT
+104 YPDGSTYESKV
-115 NANTTTGTFPSSFT
+115 TGTTAPSSFT
-129 LLDNLN
+129 LLGAA
-135 LESITLKKPTT
+135 PTFT
-146 LNVDVNGH
+146 RPWPTSLNVDVNGQ
-154 TLTLP
+154 TLTLAD
-159 TSLNACGADGA
+159 LNACGADGA

-180 KLNPTGHTGT
+180 KLHPTGHTGT

-196 DRSTYN
+196 NRSTYG
-202 AKLTSGVTVNAT
+202 AKLTSGLTVNAT
-214 NVDVGEINLKG
+214 NVDVGDINLKG

-235 KFTSIAMDGASANAN
+235 KFTSIAMDGASADAN

-258 RLTTKGATSTAGA
+258 RLTTKGANGTNA

-298 SLTIGGYSD
+298 SLTIGGLSEVGD
-307 ISAVTVKNNGQTS
+307 VVVKNNQLPS

-335 KVTSID
+335 TVGSIKD
-341 NSSSNT
+341 TGSNT
-347 TASSTITI
+347 TASASVTI

-361 IKVGNVTTN
+361 IKVTGGVEIK
-370 KGAVSVTNATVG
+370 KGTVSVTNATVG
-382 DVTVKAGSLT
+382 DITVKAGSLT
-392 IAGNNNDI
+392 IAGNNDDI
-400 GTMKLKGGDTTTLSI
+400 GTLTLGETDTTTLSI

-422 DGLEGDNS
+422 DGVKAATGKGSN

-444 GALNLTGYSG
+444 GTLALDGYSG
-454 KGVKGGTFSSTTAS
+454 KGIKGGTFSLDTAEK
-468 ALGEADNINW
+468 LGKADNINW

-492 PKTPGDVALYNRNE
+492 PKAAGDVALYNRNE

-513 IANTTAAS
+513 IADTTPAS
-521 NATPIIV
+521 KDKPIII
-528 LGQGDPGNSTLQLN
+528 LGQNEPGTSTLQLN

-548 AYIKYSAT
+548 AYIKYSTT

-569 VAKWIVQNG
+569 VAKWIVNNG
-578 PTGASAGTSFPS
+578 TNNPGGVAAGTSFPS
-590 GTEVAIPFVGTDK
+590 GTEVAIPAVTGGG
-603 TLILDATD
+603 TLILDSTD
-611 TSAEVMKITNATVSN
+611 TTAEVMKITNATTASN
-626 TSPVTNKDVKVT
+626 STVENRNVKVT

-659 IQVDLTTDVII
+659 VLVDLTTDVIK
-670 AAPSDAGTDA
+670 PDGTV
-680 GKPLVLRGVVIDYNV
+680 LVLKNVVIDWNA

-741 TDLGLAAP
+741 TDLGLY
-749 ADGSPLVVTVGGKL
+749 ADGHEIEATVGGKL
-763 SGWSADAKKN
+763 SGWSADSKKN
-773 LIDAMEK
+773 LIETIEGGSFDIN
-780 DGKFIFNTAG
+780 G
-790 KENRAM
+790 NRAM

-828 YTKPDGST
+828 YTSADGT
-836 FPKHTG
+836 VVLNKHTG
-842 NLKDFLTVTSAKT
+842 NLKDFLNVGSAAA
-855 DVENITHNFTK
+855 DVNAIINNFTN

-877 TDYNPTTGTMTATLT
+877 TDYNPTTGTLTATLT
-892 PYYRVDVSGDDYDP
+892 PYYRVDVSGGTWSDD
-906 VYVYTVQTGR
+906 YVYTVQAGR
-916 PLSALTGDMTN
+916 ALGALTGDMTN
-927 PIQVKLGLPAAFN
+927 PIKVNLGLPAAFN
-940 TQFMHQDGKYVY
+940 ALFMHQDGKYVY
-952 AGTAADGWKIYHA
+952 KGTQTDGWKIYHA

-980 LVEISASTIASRSP
+980 LVEISASTIAGRSP
-994 AHNVMTYDTLQAAV
+994 AHDAMTYDTLQAAV

-1060 GDLPIKCSS
+1060 GDLPIKCTS
-1069 QNVDVQNPSG
+1069 QNVDTQNPSG
-1079 WTYIFQL
+1079 YTYTFQL

-1097 TVASATGG
+1097 TIASATGG

-1143 AVSVSGSGSTYT
+1143 AVSVSGSGSSYT

>member
-28 TYDVVQITGSETAST
+28 TYKAPVDATTGTSEAEV
-43 DADNP
+43 AKNP

-57 STDYSNGITK
+57 STDYSNGIK
-67 HAGKWYWNAPA
+67 KEAGHWYWNAPA
-78 DATGKIKVYELSDKG
+78 NTAGEIQVYEAQSG

-104 YPNETQYIAKT
+104 YPDGATYESKV
-115 NANTTTGTFPSSFT
+115 TGTTAPSSFT
-129 LLDNLN
+129 LLGAAPNFN
-135 LESITLKKPTT
+135 RPWPTS
-146 LNVDVNGH
+146 LNVDVNGQ

-159 TSLNACGADGA
+159 TDLNACGANRDQ
-170 SAMTSITVTD
+170 AMTSITVTD
-180 KLNPTGHTGT
+180 KLNPTGQKGK
-190 IVIPTT
+190 VVGLTT
-196 DRSTYN
+196 DRDDYG
-202 AKLTSGVTVNAT
+202 AKLTSGLTVNAT
-214 NVDVGEINLKG
+214 NVNVGTISLTG

-235 KFTSIAMDGASANAN
+235 TFTAITMDGTSVDANN
-250 GKTTYAAQ
+250 KTTYAAQ
-258 RLTTKGATSTAGA
+258 RLTTKGATSTTGA
-271 ITITGDGSTVGLQ
+271 IDITGDGSTAGLQ
-284 DTTSGAVTLESNGG
+284 DTKSGAVTLTSNGG
-298 SLTIGGYSD
+298 SLTIGGLSTVG
-307 ISAVTVKNNGQTS
+307 AVVVKNNTS
-320 ATANGAIPS
+320 STANGAIPS

-335 KVTSID
+335 TVTSID

-361 IKVGNVTTN
+361 ISVGNVTTN
-370 KGAVSVTNATVG
+370 KGTVSVTNATVG
-382 DVTVKAGSLT
+382 DITVPIGSLT
-392 IAGNNNDI
+392 IAGNNNKI

-444 GALNLTGYSG
+444 GTLNLTGYSG
-454 KGVKGGTFSSTTAS
+454 KGIKGGTFSLTTATE
-468 ALGEADNINW
+468 LGKAANIDW
-478 VDNANIQFIVPVKN
+478 VDNANIQFIVPVKG
-492 PKTPGDVALYNRNE
+492 KADRKALYNRNE

-513 IANTTAAS
+513 IAKTDPADKND
-521 NATPIIV
+521 PIIV
-528 LGQGDPGNSTLQLN
+528 LGQGTPGSSTLQLN

-548 AYIKYSAT
+548 AYIKYSTT

-569 VAKWIVQNG
+569 VAKWIVNNG
-578 PTGASAGTSFPS
+578 QTGVAAGTSFPS
-590 GTEVAIPFVGTDK
+590 GTEVAIPAVTGGG
-603 TLILDATD
+603 TLILDSTD
-611 TSAEVMKITNATVSN
+611 TSAEVMKITNATTA
-626 TSPVTNKDVKVT
+626 TSTTVDNANVKVT

-659 IQVDLTTDVII
+659 ILVDLTTDVIK
-670 AAPSDAGTDA
+670 PDGTV
-680 GKPLVLRGVVIDYNV
+680 LVLKNVVIDWNA

-741 TDLGLAAP
+741 STLGLHAP
-749 ADGSPLVVTVGGKL
+749 EAGSALVVTVGGKL
-763 SGWSADAKKN
+763 SSWSADAKKN
-773 LIDAMEK
+773 LIDTMEK
-780 DGKFIFNTAG
+780 DGKFIFNATDA
-790 KENRAM
+790 ENRAM

-828 YTKPDGST
+828 YTSADGKVELN
-836 FPKHTG
+836 KHTG
-842 NLKDFLTVTSAKT
+842 NLKDFLTVDSAEE
-855 DVENITHNFTK
+855 DVEKITENFTK

-877 TDYNPTTGTMTATLT
+877 TDYNPTTGTLTATLT
-892 PYYRVDVSGDDYDP
+892 PYYRVDVSSNTWSDD
-906 VYVYTVQTGR
+906 YVYTVQAGR
-916 PLSALTGDMTN
+916 ALGALTGDMTN
-927 PIQVKLGLPAAFN
+927 PIQVKLGLEALE
-940 TQFMHQDGKYVY
+940 TQYMHQDGKYVY
-952 AGTAADGWKIYHA
+952 AGTDADGWKIYHA

-970 GTIEINSAKG
+970 GAIEINGADG
-980 LVEISASTIASRSP
+980 LISIGSDIANRAP
-994 AHNVMTYDTLQAAV
+994 AANAMKYDTLQAAV
-1008 DDTKPGV
+1008 DDTKPGAT
-1015 SQPNSPGTGVQVDTT
+1015 QPNHTTTGPDQVVETM
-1030 FDTITVEGS
+1030 DTITVEGS

-1045 FTLTGYARKIVVKAL
+1045 FTLTGYARKITVKAL
-1060 GDLPIKCSS
+1060 GDLPIKCTS
-1069 QNVDVQNPSG
+1069 QNVDTQNPSG
-1079 WTYIFQL
+1079 YTYTFQL

-1105 SASVSANPATAGQKV
+1105 TASVSANPATAGQKV

-1143 AVSVSGSGSTYT
+1143 AVSVSGSGSSYS

-1165 TPSFTKTQTATNP
+1165 TPSFTKTQVTTNP
-1178 TVNVS
+1178 TVHV
-1183 NPIRGSGTAVTTAG
+1183 SGTTGGSAYTSAG
-1197 NSQVAPGTTVTVT
+1197 NNQVAPGTTVTVT
-1210 TSPAAGQRTMG
+1210 TTPGANQRTMG
-1221 LSVTGATANRTGA
+1221 VSVTGATAVRTGA
-1234 NTFTFTVPSGYNTV
+1234 NTFQFTVPSGYNTV
-1248 TVTPQFD
+1248 TVTPRFD
-1255 SNNGTLFSDVWS
+1255 ANNGTLFQDVWS
-1267 TEYFSPAV
+1267 YEYYSNPV
-1275 AWAVSRGITN
+1275 RWAVERGITN

-1293 SYNTCTR
+1293 SENVCTR

-1314 TVSGS
+1314 TVSSS

-1350 ANQFGVGQHV
+1350 ANQFGVGQYV
-1360 TRAQAVTFLYRYN
+1360 TRGQAVTFLYRYE
-1373 GSPAASTNSGFYD
+1373 GSPAAGANSGFYD

-1394 KAVAW
+1394 KAVSW
-1399 ANATG
+1399 ANAKG
-1404 VTNGTSTTA
+1404 VTNGTSATT
-1413 FSPNNYCQRA
+1413 FGPNEYCKRA

-1431 NATGTRA
+1431 DITGNRA

>member
-28 TYDVVQITGSETAST
+28 TYKAPVDATTGTSEAEV
-43 DADNP
+43 AKNP

-57 STDYSNGITK
+57 STDYSNGIK
-67 HAGKWYWNAPA
+67 KEAGHWYWNAPA
-78 DATGKIKVYELSDKG
+78 NTAGEIQVYEAQSG

-104 YPNETQYIAKT
+104 YPDGATYESKV
-115 NANTTTGTFPSSFT
+115 TGTTAPSSFT
-129 LLDNLN
+129 LLGAAPNFN
-135 LESITLKKPTT
+135 RPWPTS
-146 LNVDVNGH
+146 LNVDVNGQ

-159 TSLNACGADGA
+159 TDLNACGANRDQ
-170 SAMTSITVTD
+170 AMTSITVTD
-180 KLNPTGHTGT
+180 KLNPTGQKGK
-190 IVIPTT
+190 VVGLTT
-196 DRSTYN
+196 DRDDYG
-202 AKLTSGVTVNAT
+202 AKLTSGLTVNAT
-214 NVDVGEINLKG
+214 NVNVGAISLTG

-235 KFTSIAMDGASANAN
+235 TFASITMSGESQDAKGT
-250 GKTTYAAQ
+250 TTYAAQ
-258 RLTTKGATSTAGA
+258 RLTTKGATGTDD
-271 ITITGDGSTVGLQ
+271 ITITGDGSTVSLQ
-284 DTTSGAVTLESNGG
+284 DTTSGAVSLESNGG
-298 SLTIGGYSD
+298 SLTIGGLSD
-307 ISAVTVKNNGQTS
+307 IGDVTVQNNTNS
-320 ATANGAIPS
+320 TANGAVPS

-335 KVTSID
+335 EVDSID
-341 NSSSNT
+341 NSSSDT

-361 IKVGNVTTN
+361 INVGPVTTN
-370 KGAVSVTNATVG
+370 KGTVSVTNATVG
-382 DVTVKAGSLT
+382 NITVNAGSLT
-392 IAGNNNDI
+392 IAGNNDDI
-400 GTMKLKGGDTTTLSI
+400 GMLTLGATDTTTLSI

-422 DGLEGDNS
+422 DGVTTTKGSN

-444 GALNLTGYSG
+444 GTLTLTGYTG
-454 KGVKGGTFSSTTAS
+454 KGVKGGTFSSATADE
-468 ALGEADNINW
+468 LGKVANIDW
-478 VDNANIQFIVPVKN
+478 VDNANIQFIVPVKD
-492 PKTPGDVALYNRNE
+492 KADRKALYNRNE

-513 IANTTAAS
+513 IAATTPAKDDE
-521 NATPIIV
+521 PIVI
-528 LGQGDPGNSTLQLN
+528 LGQGEPGTSTLQLN

-548 AYIKYSAT
+548 AYIKYSTT

-569 VAKWIVQNG
+569 VAKWIVGNG
-578 PTGASAGTSFPS
+578 TPGGAAEGTSFPS
-590 GTEVAIPFVGTDK
+590 GTEVAIPAVTGT
-603 TLILDATD
+603 LVLDSTD
-611 TSAEVMKITNATVSN
+611 TSAEVMKITNAT
-626 TSPVTNKDVKVT
+626 TSGSTAVGNGNVKVT

-659 IQVDLTTDVII
+659 IQVDLTTDVI
-670 AAPSDAGTDA
+670 
-680 GKPLVLRGVVIDYNV
+680 KPDGSVLVLEDVVIDWNA

-741 TDLGLAAP
+741 SALGLHAP
-749 ADGSPLVVTVGGKL
+749 EAGSALVVTVGGKL
-763 SGWSADAKKN
+763 SSWSADAKKN
-773 LIDAMEK
+773 LIDKMQE
-780 DGKFIFNTAG
+780 DGLFIFNGAG
-790 KENRAM
+790 AQNRAM

-828 YTKPDGST
+828 YTKPDGTEYLS
-836 FPKHTG
+836 KHTG
-842 NLKDFLTVTSAKT
+842 NLKDFLNVNSASGDIKKIK
-855 DVENITHNFTK
+855 DKFNK

-877 TDYNPTTGTMTATLT
+877 TDYNPSTGTLTATLT
-892 PYYRVDVSGDDYDP
+892 PYYRVDVSGDDYDADF
-906 VYVYTVQTGR
+906 VYTVQAGR
-916 PLSALTGDMTN
+916 ALGALTGDMTN
-927 PIQVKLGLPAAFN
+927 PVQVKLGLDALE
-940 TQFMHQDGKYVY
+940 TQYMHQDGKYVY
-952 AGTAADGWKIYHA
+952 AGTDADGWKINHA

-970 GTIEINSAKG
+970 GAVEINGADGLIEIESDIKNNAAG
-980 LVEISASTIASRSP
+980 NARVPEILCK
-994 AHNVMTYDTLQAAV
+994 YDTLQAAV
-1008 DDTKPGV
+1008 DDTIPGKT
-1015 SQPNSPGTGVQVDTT
+1015 QPNTADGTQVTET
-1030 FDTITVEGS
+1030 MDTITVEGS

-1045 FTLTGYARKIVVKAL
+1045 FTLTGYARKIMVKAL
-1060 GDLPIKCSS
+1060 GDLPIKCTS
-1069 QNVDVQNPSG
+1069 QNVDTQNPSG
-1079 WTYIFQL
+1079 YTYTFQL

-1127 AGYTPS
+1127 AGYSPS

-1143 AVSVSGSGSTYT
+1143 AVSVSGSGSSYS

-1165 TPSFTKTQTATNP
+1165 TPSFTKTQTTTNP

-1183 NPIRGSGTAVTTAG
+1183 STTGGSAYTSAG
-1197 NSQVAPGTTVTVT
+1197 NNQVAPGTTVTVT
-1210 TSPAAGQRTMG
+1210 TTPGTNQRTMG
-1221 LSVTGATANRTGA
+1221 VSVTGATAVRTGA
-1234 NTFTFTVPSGYNTV
+1234 NTFQFTVPSGYNTV
-1248 TVTPQFD
+1248 TVTPRFD
-1255 SNNGTLFSDVWS
+1255 ANNGTLFQDVWS
-1267 TEYFSPAV
+1267 YEYYSNPV
-1275 AWAVSRGITN
+1275 RWAVERGITN

-1293 SYNTCTR
+1293 SENVCTR

-1314 TVSGS
+1314 AVSSS

-1350 ANQFGVGQHV
+1350 ANQFGVGQYV
-1360 TRAQAVTFLYRYN
+1360 TRGQAVTFLYRYE
-1373 GSPAASTNSGFYD
+1373 GSPAAGTNSGFYD

-1394 KAVAW
+1394 KAVSW
-1399 ANATG
+1399 ANSKG
-1404 VTNGTSTTA
+1404 VTNGTSATT
-1413 FSPNNYCQRA
+1413 FGPNEYCKRA

-1431 NATGTRA
+1431 DITGNRA

>member
-28 TYDVVQITGSETAST
+28 TYTDPVEATTGTSVAEA
-43 DADNP
+43 AKNP
-48 VGKSFTYQA
+48 VGKSFTYQSA
-57 STDYSNGITK
+57 TDYKSCAPAVLQ
-67 HAGKWYWNAPA
+67 AGEWYWKAPA
-78 DATGKIKVYELSDKG
+78 DTDGTVKIYKANQG
-93 FIIGVGTSGAW
+93 FLVGNAW
-104 YPNETQYIAKT
+104 YPSETEYLAK
-115 NANTTTGTFPSSFT
+115 NPSAKVFPSNVT
-129 LLDNLN
+129 LLGNLT
-135 LESITLKKPTT
+135 ITSLKQPTS

-154 TLTLP
+154 TLTL
-159 TSLNACGADGA
+159 TDLNACGANGDQ
-170 SAMTSITVTD
+170 AMTSITVTD
-180 KLNPTGHTGT
+180 KLHPTGQTGA
-190 IVIPTT
+190 VSGLTT
-196 DRSTYN
+196 DRDGYDP
-202 AKLTSGVTVNAT
+202 KLTSGLTVNAT
-214 NVDVGEINLKG
+214 NVNVGAISLTG

-235 KFTSIAMDGASANAN
+235 TFTAITMDGTSVDANN
-250 GKTTYAAQ
+250 KTTYAAQ
-258 RLTTKGATSTAGA
+258 RLTTKGATSNAGA
-271 ITITGDGSTVGLQ
+271 IAITGDGSTAGLQ
-284 DTTSGAVTLESNGG
+284 DTKSGDVSLQSNGG
-298 SLTIGGYSD
+298 SLTIGGLSD
-307 ISAVTVKNNGQTS
+307 VGDVTVKNNQEAH
-320 ATANGAIPS
+320 ATANGAVPS

-335 KVTSID
+335 AVDSIN
-341 NSSSNT
+341 NSDSNT

-361 IKVGNVTTN
+361 INVGNVTTN
-370 KGAVSVTNATVG
+370 KGTVSVTNATVG
-382 DVTVKAGSLT
+382 DITVKAGSLT
-392 IAGNNNDI
+392 IAGNNDDI
-400 GTMKLKGGDTTTLSI
+400 GTLTLGEKDTTTLSI

-422 DGLEGDNS
+422 DGVKAATGKGPN

-444 GALNLTGYSG
+444 GDLDLGSYTG
-454 KGVKGGTFSSTTAS
+454 KGVKGGTFSIATAG
-468 ALGEADNINW
+468 ALGEADNIDW
-478 VDNANIQFIVPVKN
+478 VDNANIQFIVPVKG
-492 PKTPGDVALYNRNE
+492 KTDRKALYNRNE

-513 IANTTAAS
+513 IANTSPAS
-521 NATPIIV
+521 STDPIVI
-528 LGQGDPGNSTLQLN
+528 LGQGDPGTSTLQLN

-548 AYIKYSAT
+548 AYIKYSTT

-569 VAKWIVQNG
+569 VAKWIVGNG
-578 PTGASAGTSFPS
+578 TPGGAAEGTSFPS
-590 GTEVAIPFVGTDK
+590 GTEVAIPAVTR
-603 TLILDATD
+603 TLILDSTD
-611 TSAEVMKITNATVSN
+611 TSAEVMKITNVT
-626 TSPVTNKDVKVT
+626 TSGSTAVDNANVKVT

-659 IQVDLTTDVII
+659 IQVDLTTDVI
-670 AAPSDAGTDA
+670 
-680 GKPLVLRGVVIDYNV
+680 KPDGSVLVLEDVVIDWNA

-741 TDLGLAAP
+741 SALGRHAP
-749 ADGSPLVVTVGGKL
+749 EAGSALVVTVGGKL
-763 SGWSADAKKN
+763 SSWSADAKKN
-773 LIDAMEK
+773 LIDKMQE
-780 DGKFIFNTAG
+780 DGLFIFNGAG
-790 KENRAM
+790 AQNRAM

-877 TDYNPTTGTMTATLT
+877 TDYNPTTGTLTATLT
-892 PYYRVDVSGDDYDP
+892 PYYRVDVSSNTWDDD
-906 VYVYTVQTGR
+906 YVYTVQAGR
-916 PLSALTGDMTN
+916 ALGALTGDMTN
-927 PIQVKLGLPAAFN
+927 PIKVNLGLPTAFN
-940 TQFMHQDGKYVY
+940 ALFMHQDGKYVY
-952 AGTAADGWKIYHA
+952 KGDAGVWSIYHA

-970 GTIEINSAKG
+970 GAIEINGADG
-980 LVEISASTIASRSP
+980 LISIRSDIANRAP
-994 AHNVMTYDTLQAAV
+994 AADVMKYDTLQAAV
-1008 DDTKPGV
+1008 DDTIPGKT
-1015 SQPNSPGTGVQVDTT
+1015 QPNTADGTQVTET
-1030 FDTITVEGS
+1030 MDTITVEGS

-1045 FTLTGYARKIVVKAL
+1045 FTLTGYARKIKVVAL
-1060 GDLPIKCSS
+1060 GDLPIKCTS
-1069 QNVDVQNPSG
+1069 QNVDTQNPSG
-1079 WTYIFQL
+1079 YTYTFQL

-1105 SASVSANPATAGQKV
+1105 SASVSANPAQVGSKV

-1143 AVSVSGSGSTYT
+1143 AVSVSGSGSSYT

-1165 TPSFTKTQTATNP
+1165 TPSFTKTQTTTNP
-1178 TVNVS
+1178 TVHV
-1183 NPIRGSGTAVTTAG
+1183 SGTTGGSAYTSAG
-1197 NSQVAPGTTVTVT
+1197 NNQVAPGTTVTVT
-1210 TSPAAGQRTMG
+1210 TTPGANQRTMG
-1221 LSVTGATANRTGA
+1221 VSVTGATAVRTGA
-1234 NTFTFTVPSGYNTV
+1234 NTFQFTVPSGYNTV
-1248 TVTPQFD
+1248 TVTPRFD
-1255 SNNGTLFSDVWS
+1255 ANNGTLFQDVWS
-1267 TEYFSPAV
+1267 YEYYSNPV
-1275 AWAVSRGITN
+1275 RWAVERGITN

-1293 SYNTCTR
+1293 SENVCTR

-1314 TVSGS
+1314 VVSSS

-1350 ANQFGVGQHV
+1350 ANQFGVGQYV
-1360 TRAQAVTFLYRYN
+1360 TRGQAVTFLYRYE
-1373 GSPAASTNSGFYD
+1373 GSPAAGTNSGFYD

-1394 KAVAW
+1394 KAVSW
-1399 ANATG
+1399 ANAKG
-1404 VTNGTSTTA
+1404 VTNGTSATT
-1413 FSPNNYCQRA
+1413 FGPNEYCKRA

-1431 NATGTRA
+1431 DITGNRA

>member
-28 TYDVVQITGSETAST
+28 KYKDPIPASDTGDPVAS
-43 DADNP
+43 NP

-57 STDYSNGITK
+57 STDYSNGIK
-67 HAGKWYWNAPA
+67 KEAGKWYWNAPA
-78 DATGKIKVYELSDKG
+78 NTAGEIKVYEATSG

-104 YPNETQYIAKT
+104 YPDG
-115 NANTTTGTFPSSFT
+115 NTYESKVTGTTAPSSFT
-129 LLDNLN
+129 LLG
-135 LESITLKKPTT
+135 TATTFTRPWPTS
-146 LNVDVNGH
+146 LNVDVNGNAL
-154 TLTLP
+154 TLTD
-159 TSLNACGADGA
+159 LNACGANGDQ
-170 SAMTSITVTD
+170 AMTSITVTD
-180 KLNPTGHTGT
+180 KLHPTTGGGS
-190 IVIPTT
+190 VSGLTT
-196 DRSTYN
+196 DRDGYDP
-202 AKLTSGVTVNAT
+202 KLTSGLTVNAT
-214 NVDVGEINLKG
+214 NVNVGTISLTG

-235 KFTSIAMDGASANAN
+235 TFAAITMDGTSVDANN
-250 GKTTYAAQ
+250 KTTYAAQ
-258 RLTTKGATSTAGA
+258 RLTTKGATSTTGA
-271 ITITGDGSTVGLQ
+271 IDITGDGSTVSLQ
-284 DTTSGAVTLESNGG
+284 DTNSGDISLTSNGG
-298 SLTIGGYSD
+298 SLTVGGLSTVG
-307 ISAVTVKNNGQTS
+307 AVVVKNNTS
-320 ATANGAIPS
+320 STANGAIPS

-335 KVTSID
+335 TVGSIKD
-341 NSSSNT
+341 TGSDT
-347 TASSTITI
+347 TASASVTI

-361 IKVGNVTTN
+361 IKVTN
-370 KGAVSVTNATVG
+370 GVEIKKGTVSVTNATVG
-382 DVTVKAGSLT
+382 DITVPIGSLT
-392 IAGNNNDI
+392 IAGNNNKI

-444 GALNLTGYSG
+444 GTLNLTGYSG
-454 KGVKGGTFSSTTAS
+454 KGIKGGTFGTDA
-468 ALGEADNINW
+468 AEKLGKVANIDW

-492 PKTPGDVALYNRNE
+492 KTDRKALYNRNE

-513 IANTTAAS
+513 IAATTPAKED
-521 NATPIIV
+521 NPIIV
-528 LGQGDPGNSTLQLN
+528 LGQGEADTYTLQLN

-548 AYIKYSAT
+548 AYITYNST

-569 VAKWIVQNG
+569 VAKWIVNNG
-578 PTGASAGTSFPS
+578 PGVGGAAAGTSFPS
-590 GTEVAIPFVGTDK
+590 GTEVAIPALSAAGAK
-603 TLILDATD
+603 LILDSTD
-611 TSAEVMKITNATVSN
+611 TSAEVMKITNAT
-626 TSPVTNKDVKVT
+626 TSGSTAVGNGNVKVT

-659 IQVDLTTDVII
+659 ILVDLTTDVI
-670 AAPSDAGTDA
+670 
-680 GKPLVLRGVVIDYNV
+680 KPDGSVLVLEDVVIDWNA

-741 TDLGLAAP
+741 SALGLYD
-749 ADGSPLVVTVGGKL
+749 DGHEIEATVGGKL
-763 SGWSADAKKN
+763 SGWSADSKKN
-773 LIDAMEK
+773 LIETIE
-780 DGKFIFNTAG
+780 DGSFEING
-790 KENRAM
+790 NRAM

-877 TDYNPTTGTMTATLT
+877 TDYNPTTGTLTATLT
-892 PYYRVDVSGDDYDP
+892 PYYRVDVSSNTWSDD
-906 VYVYTVQTGR
+906 YVYTVQAGR
-916 PLSALTGDMTN
+916 ALGALTGDMST
-927 PIQVKLGLPAAFN
+927 PVKVKLNLGTNFE
-940 TQFMHQDGKYVY
+940 TKIMHQDGKYVY
-952 AGTAADGWKIYHA
+952 AGTDADGWKIYHA

-970 GTIEINSAKG
+970 GAIEINGADG
-980 LVEISASTIASRSP
+980 LISIGSDIANRAP
-994 AHNVMTYDTLQAAV
+994 AANAMKYDTLQAAV
-1008 DDTKPGV
+1008 DDTKPGAT
-1015 SQPNSPGTGVQVDTT
+1015 QPNHTTTGPDQVVETM
-1030 FDTITVEGS
+1030 DTITVEGS

-1045 FTLTGYARKIVVKAL
+1045 FTLTGYARKIKVKAL
-1060 GDLPIKCSS
+1060 GDLPIKCTS
-1069 QNVDVQNPSG
+1069 QNVDTQNPSG
-1079 WTYIFQL
+1079 YTYTFQL

-1105 SASVSANPATAGQKV
+1105 TASVSANPATAGQKV

-1127 AGYTPS
+1127 AGYSPS

-1143 AVSVSGSGSTYT
+1143 AVSVSGSGSSYS

-1165 TPSFTKTQTATNP
+1165 TPSFTKTQVATNP
-1178 TVNVS
+1178 TVHV
-1183 NPIRGSGTAVTTAG
+1183 SGTTGGSAYTSAG
-1197 NSQVAPGTTVTVT
+1197 NNQVAPGTTVTVT
-1210 TSPAAGQRTMG
+1210 TTPGTNQRTMG
-1221 LSVTGATANRTGA
+1221 VSVTGATAVRTGA
-1234 NTFTFTVPSGYNTV
+1234 NTFQFTVPSGYNTV
-1248 TVTPQFD
+1248 TVTPRFD
-1255 SNNGTLFSDVWS
+1255 ANNGTLFQDVWS
-1267 TEYFSPAV
+1267 YEYYSNPV
-1275 AWAVSRGITN
+1275 RWAVERGITN

-1293 SYNTCTR
+1293 SENVCTR

-1314 TVSGS
+1314 AVSSS

-1350 ANQFGVGQHV
+1350 ANQFGVGQYV
-1360 TRAQAVTFLYRYN
+1360 TRGQAVTFLYRYE
-1373 GSPAASTNSGFYD
+1373 GSPAAGTNSGFYD

-1394 KAVAW
+1394 KAVSW
-1399 ANATG
+1399 ANAKG
-1404 VTNGTSTTA
+1404 VTNGTSATT
-1413 FSPNNYCQRA
+1413 FGPNEYCKRA

-1431 NATGTRA
+1431 DITGNRA

>member
-28 TYDVVQITGSETAST
+28 TYNGTIADASSGTSEAEAARNT
-43 DADNP
+43 
-48 VGKSFTYQA
+48 VGKSFTYQTA
-57 STDYSNGITK
+57 TDYKSCAPAVLQ
-67 HAGKWYWNAPA
+67 AGKWYWKAPA
-78 DATGKIKVYELSDKG
+78 DTAGVITVYEAKSG

-104 YPNETQYIAKT
+104 YPDGSTYESKV
-115 NANTTTGTFPSSFT
+115 TGTTAPSSFT
-129 LLDNLN
+129 LLGAA
-135 LESITLKKPTT
+135 PTFT
-146 LNVDVNGH
+146 RPWPTSLNVDVNGQ
-154 TLTLP
+154 TLTL
-159 TSLNACGADGA
+159 TDLNACGADGA

-180 KLNPTGHTGT
+180 KLHPTGQAGK

-214 NVDVGEINLKG
+214 NVDVGDINLKG

-235 KFTSIAMDGASANAN
+235 KFTSIAMDGTSYDAN
-250 GKTTYAAQ
+250 GKVTYAAQ

-307 ISAVTVKNNGQTS
+307 IGAVTVKNNGKPS

-361 IKVGNVTTN
+361 IKVGDVTTN

-513 IANTTAAS
+513 IAANTAADKDK
-521 NATPIIV
+521 PIII
-528 LGQGDPGNSTLQLN
+528 LGQGGTGGSTLQLN

-548 AYIKYSAT
+548 AYITYNST

-569 VAKWIVQNG
+569 VAKWIVKSGDNASS
-578 PTGASAGTSFPS
+578 GASFPS

-780 DGKFIFNTAG
+780 DGKFIFNAAG
-790 KENRAM
+790 AENRAM

-828 YTKPDGST
+828 YTSADGT
-836 FPKHTG
+836 VVLNKHTG
-842 NLKDFLTVTSAKT
+842 NLKDFLTVGSATT
-855 DVENITHNFTK
+855 DVGKITKNFTN

-877 TDYNPTTGTMTATLT
+877 TDYNPTTGTLTATLT
-892 PYYRVDVSGDDYDP
+892 PYYRVDVSKDTYNAQ
-906 VYVYTVQTGR
+906 YVYTVQAGR
-916 PLSALTGDMTN
+916 ALGALTGDMTK
-927 PIQVKLGLPAAFN
+927 PIQVKLGLDALEE
-940 TQFMHQDGKYVY
+940 QYMHQDGKYVY
-952 AGTAADGWKIYHA
+952 KGTQTDGWKIYHA

-970 GTIEINSAKG
+970 GTIEINGADG
-980 LVEISASTIASRSP
+980 LISISSNINGRAP
-994 AHNVMTYDTLQAAV
+994 AANVMKYDTLQAAV
-1008 DDTKPGV
+1008 DDTKPGWT
-1015 SQPNSPGTGVQVDTT
+1015 QPNSPGTGAVQNET

-1060 GDLPIKCSS
+1060 GDLPIKCTS
-1069 QNVDVQNPSG
+1069 QNVDTQNPSG
-1079 WTYIFQL
+1079 YTYTFQL

-1373 GSPAASTNSGFYD
+1373 GSPSASTNSGFYD